1 MLRLVAR
8 RTQKLAVRRTLRL
21 AVRKTRIKL
30 AVRRTKPAVIKR
42 LRLVARSKLRNNK
55 VLFKP
60 LRLSTLSVNEILIL
74 SKKVWISYDSRQVR

>member
-8 RTQKLAVRRTLRL
+8 RTQKLAVRK
-21 AVRKTRIKL
+21 RKIKL

-55 VLFKP
+55 VL
-60 LRLSTLSVNEILIL
+60 S
-74 SKKVWISYDSRQVR
+74 

>member
-8 RTQKLAVRRTLRL
+8 RKLRL
-21 AVRKTRIKL
+21 AVRKKRIKL

-55 VLFKP
+55 VL
-60 LRLSTLSVNEILIL
+60 S
-74 SKKVWISYDSRQVR
+74 